1 MQGFRYINSS
11 HKKHHAPSAAIRREP
26 TGCRERGQLQSS
38 AVSRRL
44 RVMFNQLG
52 ECGMNMAERIAE
64 VLSAIEYEV
73 THEMR
78 QSVILAMLESLKVPA

>member
-1 MQGFRYINSS
+1 
-11 HKKHHAPSAAIRREP
+11 
-26 TGCRERGQLQSS
+26 
-38 AVSRRL
+38 
-44 RVMFNQLG
+44 
-52 ECGMNMAERIAE
+52 MNMAERIAE